1 MARAP
6 DERVNRAR
14 ELFDQG
20 MKLIEIAKT
29 LQVSEGTVRSWK
41 SRYKWGNATLQK
53 EKRNV
58 AKKRGG
64 QPGNKNAVG
73 DGAPEKNDNA
83 VKHGLFAKYLPEETL
98 ELVEQAGKMN
108 PLDVLWDQIMIQY
121 AAIIRAQKIMH
132 VRDQEDVTTAKIG
145 EGSSDTGYN
154 EKWEVQQAW
163 DKQANF
169 LQAQAR
175 AMTSLNGMIKTYED
189 LLHKNWEM
197 ATEEQ
202 RERINNIKANTAK
215 VKGEDPDN
223 GIDDDGFL
231 DALKGEAA
239 DIWQE

>member
-132 VRDQEDVTTAKIG
+132 VKDQEDKTIEKIG
-145 EGSSDTGYN
+145 EGSGEMSYS

-163 DKQANF
+163 DKHANF

-189 LLHKNWEM
+189 LLHKDWEL
-197 ATEEQ
+197 ASDEQ
-202 RERINNIKANTAK
+202 KARIENIKASTAK
-215 VKGEDPDN
+215 IKGEDTDAAAE
-223 GIDDDGFL
+223 DDGFL
-231 DALKGEAA
+231 NALKGEAA
-239 DIWQE
+239 EIWQE